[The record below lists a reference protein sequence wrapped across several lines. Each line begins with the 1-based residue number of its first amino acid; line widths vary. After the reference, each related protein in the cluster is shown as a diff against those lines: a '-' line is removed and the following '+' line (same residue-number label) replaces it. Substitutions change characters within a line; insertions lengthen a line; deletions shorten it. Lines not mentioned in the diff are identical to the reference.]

1 MLSSLRFLLFGMPT
15 AHLLVAILCC
25 VVAGLLIIHWMDR
38 RRCHQKIES
47 ARVQREHAV
56 QLMEKAVLQYLEQV
70 RYESGFG
77 FTMLFNILNFPA
89 GVLPVTTVSAEDE
102 EELRHYKGYYNDLW
116 DKEFIQCCWRSCVV
130 TGGAV
135 LLVLNAIHPQALEVH
150 NDVNCLT
157 VFMSDCETQLKK
169 LQERGDRGPLYGVPV
184 SIKEQVGYQ
193 GQHSTCGLVQYLDV
207 LEEEDSVIVKVLK
220 KQGAIVFAE
229 TNVPQ
234 TLICMESSNPI
245 YGGTLNPHNKAKG
258 CAGSTGGEGA
268 LIGGGG
274 SILGIGTDIGG
285 SIRLPS
291 SFCGIAGFKPS
302 PKRLSIRGV
311 RPCVDGMTMVST
323 CIGPMA
329 RDVDGVVLAMKAL
342 LCEEMFRLD
351 PNVPPIPF
359 NEEMFSSK
367 KNLRIGYIEED
378 GFFKPNPSMS
388 RVVLE
393 TKNLLEGAGHE
404 LIPFRPPRVDHVFDL
419 FIKAVLGDGGRTLG
433 DKLFCALLLLVVS
446 CDGFLLVFLQ
456 EYQAEFIG
464 EWRKLDLD
472 LLICPMLGPA
482 FNVGYA
488 GKLLACASF
497 TALYNMLQFPAG
509 VLPVGSVTTEDEEAL
524 KHYKG
529 YENDHWDKLFRKAVS
544 DGVGL
549 PLSVQCVA
557 LPYQDELCLRL
568 MMEVQTLHREKT
580 IRGPV

>member
-1 MLSSLRFLLFGMPT
+1 MGPRQRATMVHKANHKPISSF
-15 AHLLVAILCC
+15 
-25 VVAGLLIIHWMDR
+25 
-38 RRCHQKIES
+38 S
-47 ARVQREHAV
+47 
-56 QLMEKAVLQYLEQV
+56 
-70 RYESGFG
+70 S
-77 FTMLFNILNFPA
+77 
-89 GVLPVTTVSAEDE
+89 
-102 EELRHYKGYYNDLW
+102 
-116 DKEFIQCCWRSCVV
+116 
-130 TGGAV
+130 
-135 LLVLNAIHPQALEVH
+135 
-150 NDVNCLT
+150 
-157 VFMSDCETQLKK
+157 
-169 LQERGDRGPLYGVPV
+169 
-184 SIKEQVGYQ
+184 
-193 GQHSTCGLVQYLDV
+193 
-207 LEEEDSVIVKVLK
+207 
-220 KQGAIVFAE
+220 
-229 TNVPQ
+229 
-234 TLICMESSNPI
+234 MESSNPI

-291 SFCGIAGFKPS
+291 SF
-302 PKRLSIRGV
+302 L
-311 RPCVDGMTMVST
+311 ST

-404 LIPFRPPRVDHVFDL
+404 
-419 FIKAVLGDGGRTLG
+419 
-433 DKLFCALLLLVVS
+433 
-446 CDGFLLVFLQ
+446 